1 MSDAALARWLRS
13 AKRQLSAMRTE
24 RRTRPRA
31 RDAPSDPRPRV
42 LALATWTVPT
52 FTQKFVYQELAEL
65 VRAGFELRLVRGRS
79 GPRRALPPDVRAL
92 RECFVDLDD
101 DAARGRRDREHFRS
115 ASPEAFGA
123 LEALLSEATGWSAP
137 ELLEHPQ
144 LLRAFSV
151 ARLAERWG
159 ADYLHSYFFYEG
171 SLAAFVAQ
179 QLLGIPRGVTC
190 YADHRLADSPLKL
203 VAPQLARADLVV
215 ATSRR
220 IATELEEIAPACAGR
235 ILIKPNAIDT
245 SRLDRVRSWPG
256 GAERPM
262 ALVTVTRIDPKKGL
276 PVLAEALAH
285 LRSAGHDVV
294 WHLVGDAA
302 AGAAADAEE
311 KRLLLDAIGRLELG
325 DAVRLHGWQPFPEVA
340 RRLAASHLFVA
351 PFVEATNG
359 DKDGIPT
366 ALLEAMACGLP
377 VVTTDSGSIPEAISH
392 GVDGWIVP
400 QRDPVALA
408 DAIARLARDPELCR
422 KLGEAAAA
430 TARERFDVVVCE
442 PAFHARV
449 RALLRR

>member
-1 MSDAALARWLRS
+1 MSDAPWREWLR
-13 AKRQLSAMRTE
+13 AARRRLRAARTE
-24 RRTRPRA
+24 RRLRPRA
-31 RDAPSDPRPRV
+31 RGGRVDPRPRV

-65 VRAGFELRLVRGRS
+65 ARAGFDLRLVRGRA
-79 GPRRALPPDVRAL
+79 GPRRALPPDLGSL
-92 RECFVDLDD
+92 RGAMVDLDD

-115 ASPEAFGA
+115 SRAGSLAE
-123 LEALLSEATGWSAP
+123 LLATLREATGRSEP

-144 LLRAFSV
+144 MLRAFTV

-159 ADYLHSYFFYEG
+159 ADYLHSFFFYEG

-203 VAPQLARADLVV
+203 VAPQLARAELVV

-220 IATELEEIAPACAGR
+220 IATELGEIAPACAGR
-235 ILIKPNAIDT
+235 ILVKPNAIDT
-245 SRLDRVRSWPG
+245 ARCVRRHARDPQA
-256 GAERPM
+256 GAPLE
-262 ALVTVTRIDPKKGL
+262 LVTVTRIDPKKGL
-276 PVLAEALAH
+276 PVLAEALAQ
-285 LRSAGHDVV
+285 LRSAGQDVV

-302 AGAAADAEE
+302 PGAAADAEE
-311 KRLLLDAIGRLELG
+311 KRVLLDGIERLALA
-325 DAVRLHGWQPFPEVA
+325 DAVHLHGWQPFPEVA

-351 PFVEATNG
+351 PFVEAENG
-359 DKDGIPT
+359 DQDGIPT
-366 ALLEAMACGLP
+366 ALLEAMASGLP
-377 VVTTDSGSIPEAISH
+377 IVATDSGSIPEAITH

-408 DAIARLARDPELCR
+408 EAIGRLARDPELR
-422 KLGEAAAA
+422 ARLGDAAAA
-430 TARERFDVVVCE
+430 TARGRFDIAVCE

-449 RALLRR
+449 RALLGR